1 MDSDNIF
8 KNGVFVRSTFFNI
21 VITVITLLMSIK
33 FPKEKFFFIYEYI
46 IGTIVTYF
54 NDIVFVQRYFTND
67 NGALTKIKYSD
78 LWYRIGYSL
87 NISRISKFLVA
98 FTIQILLV
106 HKIETI
112 VSYQLKKNNLFQTP
126 PKQFYNNGTNIE
138 QYRTHLSLIIKFVI
152 KLIIDILLINF
163 IKFKWAYVDSPND
176 LFSLI
181 ISTLLVLILLIT
193 SLDLRC

>member
-8 KNGVFVRSTFFNI
+8 RNGVFVRSTFFNI
-21 VITVITLLMSIK
+21 VITVITFFMSLQ
-33 FPKEKFFFIYEYI
+33 FPKENFFFIYEYI
-46 IGTIVTYF
+46 IGTVVTYF
-54 NDIVFVQRYFTND
+54 NDIVFVQRYFTKD
-67 NGALTKIKYSD
+67 GTLAKIKYTD
-78 LWYRIGYSL
+78 FWYRIGYTL
-87 NISRISKFLVA
+87 NISRVSKFLVA

-106 HKIETI
+106 QKIETI
-112 VSYQLKKNNLFQTP
+112 VSYQLKKNNLFQSP
-126 PKQFYNNGTNIE
+126 PKQLYNNGTNIE
-138 QYRTHLSLIIKFVI
+138 QYRTHLSLVIKFVI

-193 SLDLRC
+193 SMDLKC

>member
-8 KNGVFVRSTFFNI
+8 KNGVFIRSTFFNV
-21 VITVITLLMSIK
+21 VITILTFLMSLR
-33 FPKEKFFFIYEYI
+33 FPKEDFFFIYEYI

-54 NDIVFVQRYFTND
+54 NDIVFVQRYFTKD
-67 NGALTKIKYSD
+67 GTLSKIKYTD
-78 LWYRIGYSL
+78 FWYRIGYTL
-87 NISRISKFLVA
+87 NIERIMKFLVV
-98 FTIQILLV
+98 FTIQILLI

-112 VSYQLKKNNLFQTP
+112 VTYQLEKNNLLQYP
-126 PKQFYNNGTNIE
+126 PKKFYNNGTNIE
-138 QYRTHLSLIIKFVI
+138 QYRIHLSLFIKLII

-181 ISTLLVLILLIT
+181 ISSLFVLILLIT